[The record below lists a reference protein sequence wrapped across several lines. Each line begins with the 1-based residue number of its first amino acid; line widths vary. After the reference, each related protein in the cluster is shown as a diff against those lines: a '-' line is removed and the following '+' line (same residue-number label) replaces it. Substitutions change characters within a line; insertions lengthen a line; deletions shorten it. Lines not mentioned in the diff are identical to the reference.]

1 MLAPEGSDHPYLYA
15 RIIGI
20 FHVEAYRAGESLD
33 GSDDTDTDTIHVLW
47 VRWFDL
53 DHRAPGGFKAR
64 RLPRLRWAA
73 LDDDAFG
80 FVSPDQILRG
90 AHLMPAFAHGQS
102 DRALPGY
109 SVARKEEEEDTD
121 WNYHYVGIFADRDI
135 FMRYYGSAVGHQR
148 GQPGKRHPA
157 PVAPEPITPLTGD
170 SYDDEI
176 EDEADNVGT
185 EAWYDAQEHLLGSD
199 GEDSDADEHLN
210 DGEEDEDLED
220 DDEGEGEDNDDDAAL
235 GPEDGETPL
244 GDDELELARM
254 GFAAM

>member
-1 MLAPEGSDHPYLYA
+1 
-15 RIIGI
+15 
-20 FHVEAYRAGESLD
+20 
-33 GSDDTDTDTIHVLW
+33 
-47 VRWFDL
+47 
-53 DHRAPGGFKAR
+53 APGGFKVC
-64 RLPRLRWAA
+64 RLSRLRWAA
-73 LDDDAFG
+73 LDDNAFR

-109 SVARKEEEEDTD
+109 SVAHKEEEEDTD

-135 FMRYYGSAVGHQR
+135 FMQYYGGAVGHQR

-157 PVAPEPITPLTGD
+157 LVAPEPITPLTGD

-176 EDEADNVGT
+176 GDKADNVGT

-220 DDEGEGEDNDDDAAL
+220 DNEGEGKDNDDDAAL
-235 GPEDGETPL
+235 GSEDGETPL